1 MKIKFY
7 VAFSSNILETEEL
20 FLRLLCILLLEHHI
34 NVQERQ
40 LIKKYQCSV
49 HYYVM
54 LDKVLYIII
63 GLIIVFLL
71 RKAKLLKIDVGPPT
85 RIYN

>member
-1 MKIKFY
+1 M
-7 VAFSSNILETEEL
+7 
-20 FLRLLCILLLEHHI
+20 
-34 NVQERQ
+34 QEGQ

-49 HYYVM
+49 PYYDVM
-54 LDKVLYIII
+54 LYKVFYIII

-71 RKAKLLKIDVGPPT
+71 RKAKLLKIDVGPPI